1 MILRSMS
8 VALKCGVS
16 GRPRPYPRRWVH
28 VLMAG
33 SRRGQRAGRAAE
45 ETGGAGGA
53 SDVVA
58 PDRLALERRL
68 TVAAGVQVLEGH
80 GAAGDLAGV
89 NGVDDLTGGGAQA
102 DPSVMT
108 GVRIVA
114 GALALRGAGLG
125 GALGAEEAWDQE
137 GLSVEGLVAAH
148 VGRMD
153 DRELI
158 AQARDWRLLARPE
171 QLPPEGDWRTW
182 LLMGGRGS
190 GKTRAGAEWVHALAT
205 GEMPGLGRDGRIA
218 LVAETFGDAREVMID
233 GVSGILGVARDERPA
248 YEATRRRLVWP
259 SGAVAQMFSSED
271 PESLR
276 GPQFDL
282 AWCDE
287 LGKWRH
293 ARETWDMLQFALRL
307 GTAPRQLVT
316 TTPRATPLMLALV
329 KDKAT
334 RVTRIRTEDNAAHLA
349 AGFLDAIRARYGGTR
364 LGRQELD
371 GELIADREDGLWR
384 RAQIEALTVRAHGP
398 LARIVVAVDP
408 PASGEAR
415 YSCCGIVAAGLDT
428 DGRAVVLAD
437 GSVEGASP
445 TGWAEAV
452 ARLYRRFD
460 ADCVVAEINQGGD
473 MVTSVLRTVEP
484 SLPVRTVR
492 ATRGKWLR
500 AEPVAA
506 LYEQGRV
513 VHAGHFASLE
523 DQMCD
528 FGPDGLSSGRSPD
541 RLDALVWA
549 LTELMLG
556 RRGEPQVRH
565 L

>member
-1 MILRSMS
+1 MILRSMT
-8 VALKCGVS
+8 VALCCGVWTRPKPYRARRVHAVMAGALRRGPRTSGAGEVREDYEAREAGDAAGAQERFDAARMGAQIGVS
-16 GRPRPYPRRWVH
+16 G
-28 VLMAG
+28 A
-33 SRRGQRAGRAAE
+33 
-45 ETGGAGGA
+45 
-53 SDVVA
+53 
-58 PDRLALERRL
+58 
-68 TVAAGVQVLEGH
+68 
-80 GAAGDLAGV
+80 
-89 NGVDDLTGGGAQA
+89 
-102 DPSVMT
+102 
-108 GVRIVA
+108 
-114 GALALRGAGLG
+114 AGLG
-125 GALGAEEAWDQE
+125 GARGVRVVAGAAELTAVPGPAGLLALFGAAAAGGAE
-137 GLSVEGLVAAH
+137 SVADLVAAH
-148 VGRMD
+148 ILRFD
-153 DRELI
+153 DQALI
-158 AQARDWRLLARPE
+158 AQAHDWRLLARPD

-182 LLMGGRGS
+182 LMMGGRGS

-205 GEMPGLGRDGRIA
+205 GEIGGLGRDGRIA

-233 GVSGILGVARDERPA
+233 GVSGILGVARDQRPA
-248 YEATRRRLVWP
+248 FEATRRRLVWP

-329 KDKAT
+329 KDPAT

-349 AGFLDAIRARYGGTR
+349 AGFLEAIRARYGGTR

-384 RAQIEALTVRAHGP
+384 RDQIEALTVRNHG
-398 LARIVVAVDP
+398 LLSRIVVAVDP
-408 PASGEAR
+408 PASGEAK
-415 YSCCGIVAAGLDT
+415 YSCCGIVVAGLGP

-452 ARLYRRFD
+452 VRLYRRFD

-484 SLPVRTVR
+484 SLPVKTVR

-549 LTELMLG
+549 LTELVLG
-556 RRGEPQVRH
+556 RRSEPQVRH